1 METQLFDWL
10 LTDLNSIVMIFETN
24 NIEELINMNNI
35 SIRSNHV
42 WLKGCYFKSI
52 HDIKKRHAFNT
63 YQEYINNIKI
73 NFIDKYIRRYYRL
86 INILSTTDYLL
97 FMHTGNADIN
107 IINKLI
113 HIFKTKYP
121 LLNFK
126 IVSYT
131 KNKCINPYTKIYQ
144 HYYVIDNNEN
154 TLLQTLIKIYNE
166 PW

>member
-1 METQLFDWL
+1 MFNTPKPPSNIIIETNANINLIKTNFISLGNSCSFRTLKNEFLKKTLKIAKNKNLTMETQLFDWL

-86 INILSTTDYLL
+86 INILY
-97 FMHTGNADIN
+97 NR
-107 IINKLI
+107 
-113 HIFKTKYP
+113 
-121 LLNFK
+121 
-126 IVSYT
+126 
-131 KNKCINPYTKIYQ
+131 IYA
-144 HYYVIDNNEN
+144 
-154 TLLQTLIKIYNE
+154 YN
-166 PW
+166 